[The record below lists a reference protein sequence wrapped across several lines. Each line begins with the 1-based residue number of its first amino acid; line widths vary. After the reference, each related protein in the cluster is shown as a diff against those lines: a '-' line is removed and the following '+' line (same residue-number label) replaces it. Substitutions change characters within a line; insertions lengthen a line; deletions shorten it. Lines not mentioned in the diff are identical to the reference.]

1 MSKNNKEIVVL
12 DSDDSGGSDVEV
24 VPRHLAAAASS
35 DDDDSV
41 VDLTTRRSSRVSSS
55 LSPNHHPNNSN
66 RRHRKTDGEV
76 EFVGS
81 TSARQ
86 ASAAAAT
93 ASGNSSAE
101 IQFIGTKRSRPTT
114 IPNQMMNNFNNNGH
128 STMNNPMIGSGG
140 FMDRLNSLF
149 GFGRGTAGGMNVNN
163 PLQHNFGMGIEG
175 MGRYG
180 PIPGVNDQPPPR
192 NNNVSRKRKRH
203 LSSGKYSKSAMSPPK
218 EAKPTA
224 MEKGKAMQR
233 PQGFDAI
240 DMYYPRLKA
249 NDRTSILYNLVSNCT
264 NSGKTKKFVHDFR
277 VKFEKSN
284 PKSTLWNMAKE
295 FSEEITRLDG
305 GSKITSSDKKKS
317 KKSEDDDS
325 SGNQHKENKPVTKN
339 IDDSNL
345 DKKPT
350 AAIGSLSGEVLDIL
364 EKYFAAYHAQ
374 KEHKQMLEAIEPTTS
389 PGSLTCCICSDDFDA
404 GDTVACSGDDIHFFC
419 KSCLS
424 SYCTLTL
431 ESGPIQSIK
440 CAMPDCKALF
450 ATHDIKSILSEYD
463 ILKIEHREES
473 RDRRVA
479 MAAKAM
485 LHCECGVVA
494 IVTEEDMGDGR
505 IACPGS
511 GCGRRFCAKCGNED
525 HGKESCPPPA
535 ETVQWLDKHS
545 KQCPNCSNRIEK
557 NGGCDHMKCQP
568 PGGCG
573 HDFWWTCGCPYPG
586 PHKCR

>member
-1 MSKNNKEIVVL
+1 MSKNSKEIVVL
-12 DSDDSGGSDVEV
+12 DSDDDSSSDVEV
-24 VPRHLAAAASS
+24 VPRHLAAASS
-35 DDDDSV
+35 ADGDESV

-55 LSPNHHPNNSN
+55 SLSPNHPNNNSK
-66 RRHRKTDGEV
+66 RRRRKTDGEV

-81 TSARQ
+81 TSANRQ
-86 ASAAAAT
+86 PIAAAAAAA
-93 ASGNSSAE
+93 ASGGSAE
-101 IQFIGTKRSRPTT
+101 IQFIGTKRSLP
-114 IPNQMMNNFNNNGH
+114 IIGMNNNFNNNG
-128 STMNNPMIGSGG
+128 GG
-140 FMDRLNSLF
+140 FMDRLNSIL
-149 GFGRGTAGGMNVNN
+149 GFGRDHWAMGGMNANN
-163 PLQHNFGMGIEG
+163 PLQHNFGMGVEG
-175 MGRYG
+175 MNRYG
-180 PIPGVNDQPPPR
+180 PLPGVNDQPPPR

-264 NSGKTKKFVHDFR
+264 NSGNKTKKFVHDFR

-295 FSEEITRLDG
+295 FSEEITRLEG
-305 GSKITSSDKKKS
+305 ESKMPFSDKKKL
-317 KKSEDDDS
+317 KKSGDDNN
-325 SGNQHKENKPVTKN
+325 GNQHKENKPVTKN
-339 IDDSNL
+339 IVDSNL

-350 AAIGSLSGEVLDIL
+350 AAIGSLSGEVLDTL

-404 GDTVACSGDDIHFFC
+404 GDTVACGGDDIHFFC

-463 ILKIEHREES
+463 ILKIEHREEC

-511 GCGRRFCAKCGNED
+511 GCGRRFCAKCGNDD

-573 HDFWWTCGCPYPG
+573 YDFWWTCGCPYPG